1 MKSEFVFET
10 TLQAS
15 WNPAGWNTNNSPAF
29 NGLGTPP
36 TKTVFLGSNGNEASS
51 TKSASL
57 NLQGRIWTGLSLMV
71 GLETHKYS
79 LSSSWMQASIKAWTD
94 DSSWKEIKYFQF
106 LLKIFVM
113 VFCWLDSQML
123 RVSVKRARKRFRDP
137 LVKCTVYVNNV
148 PSTGLR
154 DVAGLRSWVVQNVN
168 RKKIIFSISENFN
181 SVLPRVFCWYN
192 LQILSTTLRNITLNR
207 CEGKSVDPTNNCDK
221 NQPGTAGRHI
231 LSVGNRILTLLCVAN
246 QQPKVQIF

>member
-1 MKSEFVFET
+1 MRFIFFNRAWLGIVWLEQVMSNLIHENSRTISYFTILINEIIYHSHNERPVQTFKMPRYIQHVSSYVIVLFSSRVFGLKSREY
-10 TLQAS
+10 LKRRYKNA
-15 WNPAGWNTNNSPAF
+15 AGWNANINSPAF

-106 LLKIFVM
+106 LENTNSWKLKV
-113 VFCWLDSQML
+113 
-123 RVSVKRARKRFRDP
+123 
-137 LVKCTVYVNNV
+137 
-148 PSTGLR
+148 
-154 DVAGLRSWVVQNVN
+154 
-168 RKKIIFSISENFN
+168 
-181 SVLPRVFCWYN
+181 
-192 LQILSTTLRNITLNR
+192 
-207 CEGKSVDPTNNCDK
+207 
-221 NQPGTAGRHI
+221 
-231 LSVGNRILTLLCVAN
+231 TLLLS
-246 QQPKVQIF
+246 

>member
-1 MKSEFVFET
+1 MKFVFVFET

-106 LLKIFVM
+106 LLKIFVIATE
-113 VFCWLDSQML
+113 
-123 RVSVKRARKRFRDP
+123 VSPFNIND
-137 LVKCTVYVNNV
+137 NNV
-148 PSTGLR
+148 ATILGWVYNLKLNQTRFTKLLR
-154 DVAGLRSWVVQNVN
+154 AFTLDRT
-168 RKKIIFSISENFN
+168 FN
-181 SVLPRVFCWYN
+181 YVLP
-192 LQILSTTLRNITLNR
+192 
-207 CEGKSVDPTNNCDK
+207 
-221 NQPGTAGRHI
+221 
-231 LSVGNRILTLLCVAN
+231 
-246 QQPKVQIF
+246 

>member
-1 MKSEFVFET
+1 MPRYIHMYVSKISTYLKYLINEASLVKKFPLPCSFIKVKSASKSQRSIIKGKIKAAHLLGTWVFGMKFTSLHHEMLRAEIQT
-10 TLQAS
+10 RS
-15 WNPAGWNTNNSPAF
+15 NTNNSPAF

-106 LLKIFVM
+106 L
-113 VFCWLDSQML
+113 
-123 RVSVKRARKRFRDP
+123 
-137 LVKCTVYVNNV
+137 
-148 PSTGLR
+148 
-154 DVAGLRSWVVQNVN
+154 
-168 RKKIIFSISENFN
+168 EN
-181 SVLPRVFCWYN
+181 
-192 LQILSTTLRNITLNR
+192 
-207 CEGKSVDPTNNCDK
+207 
-221 NQPGTAGRHI
+221 
-231 LSVGNRILTLLCVAN
+231 
-246 QQPKVQIF
+246 